1 MEILAEC
8 ESLRRKGDLDYAEV
22 LAGHNAF
29 ELETHIRIVGEFGGL
44 VGCGECCY
52 GACER
57 ASPSKSH
64 HLRGKLKLSFPLFD
78 QELKKLARSL
88 GVSSSDL
95 D

>member
-1 MEILAEC
+1 MHQTTCGPARLQEWFLA
-8 ESLRRKGDLDYAEV
+8 GDYNITIPR

-57 ASPSKSH
+57 A
-64 HLRGKLKLSFPLFD
+64 PLFD

-95 D
+95 DWSQ